1 MRTFFI
7 YFSGTRILILCA
19 LLCAQY
25 VHAQGYRSSTSLPV
39 PVLFAPGVISADD
52 YETHAAF
59 SPGGDTL
66 YFLKCATDLSR
77 SAIYVSMFSNNKWSG
92 PSIVSF
98 SGKYIDIDPFV
109 TADGNTIFFS
119 SNRPVHEGDTARA
132 DMDIWK
138 TDRMGTGW
146 GKPVHLGEAINSPAD
161 EYYPTLTDAG
171 VLYFGSARSGGAGNS
186 DIYRSVPANGNF
198 ITAENIGT
206 VINTADNEYEP
217 FIAPD
222 ESYLIFMATI
232 PTGLKNAGLFIS
244 YHKGKTWSV
253 PEMINNGVNS
263 PAIDWGPKITR
274 DKKYLIFGSTRDRN
288 INGKITPTNGMS
300 DIYQVDVSSLNIH
313 IGGGGR

>member
-1 MRTFFI
+1 M
-7 YFSGTRILILCA
+7 LVLCA

-25 VHAQGYRSSTSLPV
+25 VYAQGYRSPIPLPA
-39 PVLFAPGVISADD
+39 PALFAPGVISGDD

-77 SAIYVSMFSNNKWSG
+77 SAIYVSIFSNNKWSE

-109 TADGNTIFFS
+109 TADGNTIYFS
-119 SNRPVHEGDTARA
+119 SNRPVHEGDTARS

-138 TDRMGTGW
+138 TDRMRTGW
-146 GKPVHLGEAINSPAD
+146 GKPVHLGEAINSPTD

-171 VLYFGSARSGGAGNS
+171 VLYFGSARSGGRGSS
-186 DIYRSVPANGNF
+186 DIYRSAPVNGDF

-206 VINTADNEYEP
+206 VINTPDNEYEP

-232 PTGLKNAGLFIS
+232 PTGLKNADLFIS
-244 YHKGKTWSV
+244 YHRGKTWSV

-288 INGKITPTNGMS
+288 INGKIKPTNGMG

-313 IGGGGR
+313 ISEKRES